1 MWRVLGALKVIAGKK
16 QLSAGTMKKKGSQ
29 QMGKHVKSFVT
40 EVKKNRA
47 LFVMAMPAF
56 LLVLIMQYLPMS
68 DWYWHLRTI
77 DMTLVYSEVS
87 GMDLQTS
94 STSSHPEP
102 DG

>member
-1 MWRVLGALKVIAGKK
+1 
-16 QLSAGTMKKKGSQ
+16 
-29 QMGKHVKSFVT
+29 MGKHVKSFVT

-68 DWYWHLRTI
+68 GLVLAFKN
-77 DMTLVYSEVS
+77 LVYSEVS
-87 GMDLQTS
+87 GMDLRTS

>member
-1 MWRVLGALKVIAGKK
+1 
-16 QLSAGTMKKKGSQ
+16 
-29 QMGKHVKSFVT
+29 MGKHVKSFVA

-68 DWYWHLRTI
+68 G
-77 DMTLVYSEVS
+77 LVLAFKYSEVN

-94 STSSHPEP
+94 NTCSHPEP